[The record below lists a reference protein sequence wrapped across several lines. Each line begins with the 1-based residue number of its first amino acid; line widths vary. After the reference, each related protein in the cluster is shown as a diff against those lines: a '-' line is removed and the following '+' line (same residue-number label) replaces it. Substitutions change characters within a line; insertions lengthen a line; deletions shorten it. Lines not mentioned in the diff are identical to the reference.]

1 MKFRVYSLQVL
12 LVTVALSLAT
22 SGITYTAFAQSYPTK
37 PIRLLVAY
45 PPGGGSDTLARIVA
59 PRLAELVGQQVVV
72 DNRPGAAGNIATEIA
87 SRAQPDGYTLL
98 WGFST
103 PLVVNPSL
111 YKNLPFNTEKDFA
124 PILLLGSAQF
134 ILVTHRS
141 VEANSV
147 KELIALVKSRPGQFN
162 YSSAGVGSPNHL
174 AAELFKRRADVDILH
189 VPYKGG
195 GPASVAVLSGEV
207 KMLFGSFASSLPH
220 VKGGRL
226 KALAVTGPE
235 RSREAPDVP
244 TLHELGFPGFDV
256 RAWYGVLAPAGTPH
270 SIVTRLN
277 GDLRKLLSI
286 PDVLEGLKREGLE
299 PVGSTPQEFVAY
311 IKAEKALWAKVI
323 KDAGIKPE

>member
-1 MKFRVYSLQVL
+1 MRSRVHLSQILLAAGVL
-12 LVTVALSLAT
+12 GVATCAITNSTLA
-22 SGITYTAFAQSYPTK
+22 QNYPTR

-59 PRLAELVGQQVVV
+59 PRLVQLVGQQVVV

-103 PLVVNPSL
+103 PLVVNPGL
-111 YKNLPFNTEKDFA
+111 YRNLPFDTEKDFE
-124 PILLLGSAQF
+124 PIVLLGSAQF

-141 VEANSV
+141 VLANSLP
-147 KELIALVKSRPGQFN
+147 ELITLIKSKPGQFN

-174 AAELFKRRADVDILH
+174 AAELFKGRAGLDIVH

-220 VKGGRL
+220 VKTGRL
-226 KALAVTGPE
+226 KALTVTGPK
-235 RSREAPDVP
+235 RSPEAPDIP
-244 TLHELGFPGFDV
+244 TMHESGFPGFDV
-256 RAWYGVLAPAGTPH
+256 RAWYGVLAPART
-270 SIVTRLN
+270 SKAIVARLN
-277 GDLRKLLSI
+277 REVLKILSM
-286 PDVLEGLKREGLE
+286 PDVVEGLKREGLE
-299 PVGSTPQEFVAY
+299 PAGGTPAEFAAH